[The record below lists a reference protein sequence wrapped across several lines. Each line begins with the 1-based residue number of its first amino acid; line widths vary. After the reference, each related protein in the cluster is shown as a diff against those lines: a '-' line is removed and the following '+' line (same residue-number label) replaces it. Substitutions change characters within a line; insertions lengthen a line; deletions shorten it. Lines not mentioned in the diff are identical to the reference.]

1 MLVEPH
7 PHIIFLP
14 GDGVHRASIRSLAA
28 LRILKSSRTTVPVQ
42 GPGRGCGLSQRTQHI
57 CDSARPEGKAPDTQ
71 AGSLSIIQKMP
82 QFQAF
87 LVTVTSYV
95 PRDDF
100 SLHNFPSGRCI
111 SLPSWDQY
119 FGLPATQA

>member
-14 GDGVHRASIRSLAA
+14 ADGVHRASIISLAA
-28 LRILKSSRTTVPVQ
+28 LRILRSSRTTVPAQ
-42 GPGRGCGLSQRTQHI
+42 GPGRGCGLPQRTQHI
-57 CDSARPEGKAPDTQ
+57 CDSARPEGKTLRLV
-71 AGSLSIIQKMP
+71 LSPSSKKMP

-100 SLHNFPSGRCI
+100 SLHNLPSSRCI